1 MIDRYRYLDLLPSSL
16 NELKAMGYK
25 DIPDSNGT
33 NSYSLGSTSILAN
46 GTILNPNTTSS
57 LKLSSLVSI
66 SNLSSIFSSNISLSQ
81 TELAAAAA
89 NEIRRMS
96 VPVPDITQMLPF
108 KPIRNPGKC
117 NFKKLMI
124 PFNLM

>member
-25 DIPDSNGT
+25 DLPDANG
-33 NSYSLGSTSILAN
+33 SSSFGSN
-46 GTILNPNTTSS
+46 GTILNANANNS
-57 LKLSSLVSI
+57 LKLSSLVRI

-89 NEIRRMS
+89 SEIRRMS

-108 KPIRNPGKC
+108 KPIRNPR
-117 NFKKLMI
+117 NSF
-124 PFNLM
+124 

>member
-1 MIDRYRYLDLLPSSL
+1 MNENSQNTLMIDRYRYLDLLPSSL

-25 DIPDSNGT
+25 DLPDLNGSN
-33 NSYSLGSTSILAN
+33 SSTN
-46 GTILNPNTTSS
+46 GTILNSNTNNS

-108 KPIRNPGKC
+108 KPIRNPCKY
-117 NFKKLMI
+117 FLR
-124 PFNLM
+124 F

>member
-25 DIPDSNGT
+25 DLPDSNG
-33 NSYSLGSTSILAN
+33 SSSFGLANISSN
-46 GTILNPNTTSS
+46 GTILNANSNNS

-89 NEIRRMS
+89 SEIRRMS

-108 KPIRNPGKC
+108 KPIRNPR
-117 NFKKLMI
+117 N
-124 PFNLM
+124 

>member
-25 DIPDSNGT
+25 DLPDSSGS
-33 NSYSLGSTSILAN
+33 NSYSLGSTSISAN
-46 GTILNPNTTSS
+46 GTILNPSTTSS

-117 NFKKLMI
+117 YLK
-124 PFNLM
+124 